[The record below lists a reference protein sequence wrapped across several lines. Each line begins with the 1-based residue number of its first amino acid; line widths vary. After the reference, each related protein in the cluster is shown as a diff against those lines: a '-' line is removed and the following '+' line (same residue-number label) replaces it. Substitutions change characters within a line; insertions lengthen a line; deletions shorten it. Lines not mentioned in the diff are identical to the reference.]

1 MLLCEARHI
10 TGGRTG
16 PDPLTTI
23 LFETMA
29 PPQAPEPA
37 FGNADISLSGYGFAR
52 GLADAA
58 IVDGELYADEEETRC
73 QPRTRPR
80 TNQPRRRRSRVNQ
93 RHRRFLDSSGLGFG
107 VYESLEA

>member
-16 PDPLTTI
+16 PDPLTTN

-73 QPRTRPR
+73 QPRTRR
-80 TNQPRRRRSRVNQ
+80 T
-93 RHRRFLDSSGLGFG
+93 HRRTGQTSHVEEEVASISATAGSWTRRG
-107 VYESLEA
+107 